1 MAFFIAAVAVG
12 ITERSR
18 EFPKSKLAMMST
30 FDTLQMLLS
39 MLAQP
44 HVSGKMQVRSL
55 YSENSE
61 AIVRCHVKPSHHA
74 KHPRQ
79 HNSAQ

>member
-39 MLAQP
+39 MLALP

-55 YSENSE
+55 YSGTYLPTE
-61 AIVRCHVKPSHHA
+61 ARERVS
-74 KHPRQ
+74 
-79 HNSAQ
+79 